1 MISCLALCESE
12 VVSLDLRY
20 FTGSLE
26 NYIRTFEPDIVM
38 VLYNAENIG
47 GTIDRTT
54 HKDIFDFR

>member
-12 VVSLDLRY
+12 VDSLDMRY

-26 NYIRTFEPDIVM
+26 NYIQTYDPDIVM

-47 GTIDRTT
+47 GKIELTT
-54 HKDIFDFR
+54 HTNMFDFS